1 MTITIMITATIMRTI
16 ITMVTR
22 MAMGIIT
29 TTKNVR

>member
-1 MTITIMITATIMRTI
+1 MITATIMRTI